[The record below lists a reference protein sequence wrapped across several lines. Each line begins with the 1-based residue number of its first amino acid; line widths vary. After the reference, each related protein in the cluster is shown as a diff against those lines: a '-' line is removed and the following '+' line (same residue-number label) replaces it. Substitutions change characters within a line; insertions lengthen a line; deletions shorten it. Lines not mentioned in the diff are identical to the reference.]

1 MLNDMKLSNDEKN
14 LIREYGSKYFNA
26 DDLEAWLNIDLRKT
40 NQMRDY
46 MRYTAA
52 SAYLDAVRAELDR
65 REREDAK
72 DHSI

>member
-26 DDLEAWLNIDLRKT
+26 EDLEEWLNIDLRKT

-52 SAYLDAVRAELDR
+52 SAYLDAVRAELAR
-65 REREDAK
+65 REKEDAK
-72 DHSI
+72 DHSV